1 MVMLGLKSSNL
12 RKCDYCMTA
21 LETLLVN
28 VGRMCLGVLIK
39 TLDLKL

>member
-1 MVMLGLKSSNL
+1 MVLLGLKSSNL

-21 LETLLVN
+21 SETSLVN

-39 TLDLKL
+39 NLVLKL